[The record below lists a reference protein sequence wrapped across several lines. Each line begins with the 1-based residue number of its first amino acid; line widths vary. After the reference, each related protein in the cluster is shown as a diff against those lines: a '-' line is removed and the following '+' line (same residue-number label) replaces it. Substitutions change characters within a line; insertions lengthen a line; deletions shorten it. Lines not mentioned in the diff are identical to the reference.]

1 MCYQGFAPHLRL
13 GHFEYDRYTLANEYF
28 RDKKKN
34 LPIDLPEFYF
44 PDGDTTQEP
53 VFKWRSYAHLFYM
66 NWLNIVYQDTPYDLR
81 ELAPASGN
89 KLDKAIGEYNKILL
103 SAAAHG
109 VPQFLPT
116 DNLKMIN
123 F

>member
-1 MCYQGFAPHLRL
+1 M
-13 GHFEYDRYTLANEYF
+13 ANEYC

-34 LPIDLPEFYF
+34 LPIALPEFYF

-66 NWLNIVYQDTPYDLR
+66 NWLNIVYQDTPYDLH

-89 KLDKAIGEYNKILL
+89 KLDKALGEYNKILL
-103 SAAAHG
+103 QLQRMGAAIPAN
-109 VPQFLPT
+109 Q
-116 DNLKMIN
+116 
-123 F
+123 